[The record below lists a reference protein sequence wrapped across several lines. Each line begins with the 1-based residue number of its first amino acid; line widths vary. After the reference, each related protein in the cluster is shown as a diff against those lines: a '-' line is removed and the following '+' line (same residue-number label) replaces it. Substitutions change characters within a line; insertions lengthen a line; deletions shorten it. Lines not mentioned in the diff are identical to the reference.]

1 MDSCFYKLDKCD
13 FCGEGDSL
21 GGTTGGGVT
30 GTIKNIKHSLLNTW
44 TTVPL

>member
-21 GGTTGGGVT
+21 GGTTGGVT
-30 GTIKNIKHSLLNTW
+30 GTIKNSKHSLLNTW